1 MAYEIRFSDFV
12 TKGSI
17 VIEDNTINQQTS
29 LNIPG
34 RNTTAYG
41 ASIAGNF
48 LHLLE
53 NFAAPNAPVNP
64 VEGQL
69 WYDNS
74 LGVDQ
79 LKLWDGTTWVA
90 AGGLKKANLAPD
102 AANSVIG
109 DLWVDTD
116 NQQLYLFA
124 GSSWVLVGPEFAEGL
139 STGTRPD
146 QIIAVNNTA
155 YDVVFVEVKG
165 EPIAIIASDTFAPKS
180 TIPGFGDGIRPGIN
194 LSGANVAG
202 DGVAQF
208 DGISEKA
215 LALLIPGASQA
226 TSETV
231 DAANFMRKDA
241 ENITDF
247 GIQVKNSSG
256 VGVGLSNQ
264 LRLRI
269 DGQAGVLSHG
279 TTGSNLD
286 IRVNNQG
293 TEKTVIRVDSTERV
307 GINNP
312 SPVESL
318 DVVGVVQT
326 DTQLKV
332 TSLTDS
338 NGISGGS
345 IVTAGGAGIA
355 KNLNVGGQSKINGPL
370 VVGKADLLNPDT
382 GSVNPVPAAIL
393 PDQNNLRTIGQP
405 DRVFSSVY
413 ATEFIGSLRGNVQGS
428 VSGRAGF
435 ADRLSAP
442 TVFRMT
448 GQVTANNISF
458 DGQQGTV
465 TFNTQID
472 NAFIANQPGT
482 LNGQPVPSESAD
494 EFIVNKPAGVFRM
507 PRSRV
512 LAGVK
517 GLTPVGTVIP
527 YAGIVDDPFVE
538 IPGGWL
544 VCDGTNY
551 LISVYGELFQKIGY
565 RFKSASQVQAE
576 QGQSGWFA
584 VPDMRGRFPLGADN
598 MGSRGPANRVTN
610 NAADVLGAASGSE
623 TEALTVGN
631 LPEHEHTLIND
642 DGAGSQFYAISDD
655 PTATVD
661 DKTRVVSDITG
672 NGTGTLYAGSG
683 GVETNTNL
691 GQPVDIMN
699 PFLTMNYLIY
709 TGVEE

>member
-12 TKGSI
+12 TKGTI
-17 VIEDNTINQQTS
+17 VIEDGTINQETS
-29 LNIPG
+29 LNLPG

-41 ASIAGNF
+41 TAVAESF

-53 NFAAPNAPVNP
+53 NFAAPTAPVNP

-69 WYDNS
+69 WYDNTI
-74 LGVDQ
+74 GVDQ

-124 GSSWVLVGPEFAEGL
+124 GSGWVLVGPEFAEGL
-139 STGTRPD
+139 ATGSRPG
-146 QIIAVNNTA
+146 QIIAVNNQT

-165 EPIAIIASDTFAPKS
+165 EPVAIIASDTFAPKS
-180 TIPGFGDGIRPGIN
+180 TIEGFEEGIRPGIN
-194 LSGANVAG
+194 LSSANITG
-202 DGVAQF
+202 DGIAQF
-208 DGISEKA
+208 NGISEKA
-215 LALLIPGASQA
+215 LALYIPGVSVS

-231 DAANFMRKDA
+231 DAVNFMRKDA
-241 ENITDF
+241 ENITNF
-247 GIQVKNSSG
+247 QVQVKNNNGIG
-256 VGVGLSNQ
+256 VGDNNQ

-286 IRVNNQG
+286 IRINNQG
-293 TEKTVIRVDSTERV
+293 VEKTVIRVDSTERV
-307 GINNP
+307 GVNNP
-312 SPVESL
+312 SPVEAL
-318 DVVGVVQT
+318 DVSGVIQT

-345 IVTAGGAGIA
+345 IVTAGGVGIA
-355 KNLNVGGQSKINGPL
+355 KNLNVGGQSKIDGPL
-370 VVGKADLLNPDT
+370 VVGKADLRNPDT
-382 GSVNPVPAAIL
+382 GLINPVPAAIL
-393 PDQNNLRTIGQP
+393 PDLNNLRTIGQP
-405 DRVFSSVY
+405 DRVFSAIY
-413 ATEFIGSLRGNVQGS
+413 ATEFVGSLRGDVQGS

-435 ADRLSAP
+435 ADKLSAP

-472 NAFIANQPGT
+472 NAFIANQPNT
-482 LNGQPVPSESAD
+482 LNNQPVPSEDTD
-494 EFIVNKPAGVFRM
+494 EFIVNKASGVYRM
-507 PRSRV
+507 PRSRI

-517 GLTPVGTVIP
+517 GLTPVGTIIP
-527 YAGIVDDPFVE
+527 YAGVVDDPNV
-538 IPGGWL
+538 PVPDGWL
-544 VCDGTNY
+544 ICDGSVY
-551 LISVYGELFQKIGY
+551 LIAAYSELYSKIKDRYNG
-565 RFKSASQVQAE
+565 SAQITIPT
-576 QGQSGWFA
+576 GWFA
-584 VPDMRGRFPLGADN
+584 VPDLRGRFPLGADN
-598 MGSRGPANRVTN
+598 MGSRGSANRVGN
-610 NAADVLGAASGSE
+610 NAADIIGAASGSE
-623 TEALTVGN
+623 TEELTIGN

-642 DGAGSQFYAISDD
+642 DGEGSQFYVISDD
-655 PTATVD
+655 PTAVTDNKTTVKAD
-661 DKTRVVSDITG
+661 LIG
-672 NGTGTLYAGSG
+672 NGTGVVYEGTG
-683 GVETNTNL
+683 GVSTSTNL
-691 GQPVDIMN
+691 GLPVDIMN
-699 PFLTMNYLIY
+699 PFLTINYLIY
-709 TGVEE
+709 TGVEQ

>member
-12 TKGSI
+12 NKGSI
-17 VIEDNTINQQTS
+17 VIEDNTINQETS
-29 LNIPG
+29 LNLPG

-41 ASIAGNF
+41 ASIAESF

-53 NFAAPNAPVNP
+53 NFAAPSQPVNP

-69 WYDNS
+69 WYDNTI
-74 LGVDQ
+74 GVDQ
-79 LKLWDGTTWVA
+79 LKLWDGTSWVA

-124 GSSWVLVGPEFAEGL
+124 GSGWVLVGPEFAEGL
-139 STGTRPD
+139 ATGSRPD
-146 QIIAVNNTA
+146 QIIAVNNQT
-155 YDVVFVEVKG
+155 YDVVFVEVRG
-165 EPIAIIASDTFAPKS
+165 APVAIIASDTFAPKS
-180 TIPGFGDGIRPGIN
+180 TIGGFEAGIRPGIN
-194 LSGANVAG
+194 LTSANITG
-202 DGVAQF
+202 DGIAQF
-208 DGISEKA
+208 NGISEKS
-215 LALLIPGASQA
+215 LALYIPGVSIA

-241 ENITDF
+241 ENVTNF
-247 GIQVKNSSG
+247 GIQIKNNTG

-286 IRVNNQG
+286 IRINNQG
-293 TEKTVIRVDSTERV
+293 QEKTVIRVDSTERV

-318 DVVGVVQT
+318 DVGGVIQT

-338 NGISGGS
+338 AGISGGS
-345 IVTAGGAGIA
+345 IVTSGGVGIA
-355 KNLNVGGQSKINGPL
+355 KNLNVGGQSKIDGPL
-370 VVGKADLLNPDT
+370 VVGKPNLINPVT
-382 GSVNPVPAAIL
+382 NAINPVPAAIL
-393 PDQNNLRTIGQP
+393 PDANNLRTIGQP
-405 DRVFSSVY
+405 DRIFSAVY
-413 ATEFIGSLRGNVQGS
+413 ATEFVGSLRGDVQGS
-428 VSGRAGF
+428 VSGRSGF
-435 ADRLSAP
+435 ADRLSSP
-442 TVFRMT
+442 TIFRMT

-472 NAFIANQPGT
+472 NAFIANQPST
-482 LNGQPVPSESAD
+482 LNGQPVASEATD

-507 PRSRV
+507 PRSRI

-527 YAGIVDDPFVE
+527 YAGIINDPTVP
-538 IPGGWL
+538 IPDGWL
-544 VCDGTNY
+544 VCDGSNY
-551 LISVYGELFQKIGY
+551 LISLYGELFRYIGY

-610 NAADVLGAASGSE
+610 AAADILGASSGSE
-623 TEALTVGN
+623 TEQLTVAN
-631 LPEHEHTLIND
+631 LPEHEHSLINNN
-642 DGAGSQFYAISDD
+642 GEGSQFYAISDD
-655 PTATVD
+655 PSAVVD
-661 DKTRVVSDITG
+661 DKTIVVADIIG
-672 NGTGTLYAGSG
+672 NGTGVLYAGSG
-683 GVETNTNL
+683 GVSTNATL

-709 TGVEE
+709 TGVEQ